1 MGFTEGKWYTDKIR
15 YPFAVVQLP
24 TRPPVL
30 QGIRPLVEV
39 HEIVQRQR
47 LEPVFLHK
55 RPNHLLQKAAGTLT
69 VLLDAEII
77 PIGQIQ
83 LNIDRAG
90 GAGDHLAVR
99 GIQHF

>member
-55 RPNHLLQKAAGTLT
+55 RPNHLLQRAAGTLI
-69 VLLDAEII
+69 VLDAEIV
-77 PIGQIQ
+77 PIGQLQ
-83 LNIDRAG
+83 LSTDLAG
-90 GAGDHLAVR
+90 GAGDHLTAR
-99 GIQHF
+99 RILHL